1 MGSPVLEAQ
10 DLWKSYDGV
19 AQVLRGAALRLDAGS
34 GTLVWG
40 RNGSGKTTLL
50 NLLGCLDLP
59 DRGRILVEGREVTTL
74 SPRERSRLRLKR
86 MGFIFQDHNLL
97 EELNVRQ
104 NILLPMKL
112 NRRPDAEVR
121 VNELMGRF
129 GLEALAERRPP
140 EISMGES
147 QKVAVARALSNE
159 PHLLLADEPTASL
172 DEESARDLLVLLD
185 ELRLEGRTVLL
196 ASHDSLAKDLAWG
209 KQRIVDGK
217 LVPF

>member
-1 MGSPVLEAQ
+1 MASPVLEAR

-19 AQVLRGAALRLDAGS
+19 AQVLRGVALRLDAGS

-59 DRGRILVEGREVTTL
+59 DRGSILMEGHEVTKL
-74 SPRERSRLRLKR
+74 SSKERSRLRLR
-86 MGFIFQDHNLL
+86 RIGFIFQDHNLL

-112 NRRPDAEVR
+112 SRREDAEAR
-121 VNELMGRF
+121 AHELMGRF
-129 GLEALAERRPP
+129 ALVDLAERRPA

-172 DEESARDLLVLLD
+172 DEESARDLLGLLD
-185 ELRLEGRTVLL
+185 ELRREGKTVLL
-196 ASHDSLAKDLAWG
+196 ASHDSLARDLAWDKRRLFEG
-209 KQRIVDGK
+209 R
-217 LVPF
+217 LVPL